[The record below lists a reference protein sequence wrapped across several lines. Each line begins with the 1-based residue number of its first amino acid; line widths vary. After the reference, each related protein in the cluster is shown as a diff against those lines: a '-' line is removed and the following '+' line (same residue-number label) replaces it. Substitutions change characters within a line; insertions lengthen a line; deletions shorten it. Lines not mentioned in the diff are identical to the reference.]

1 MLKFRLPWRPGETE
15 YLAGEVRLQPYA
27 KPRSTETR
35 LLVTV
40 RDF

>member
-1 MLKFRLPWRPGETE
+1 MLKFRLPWRAGDTE
-15 YLAGEVRLQPYA
+15 YLDGEVRLQPYA

-40 RDF
+40 RCL